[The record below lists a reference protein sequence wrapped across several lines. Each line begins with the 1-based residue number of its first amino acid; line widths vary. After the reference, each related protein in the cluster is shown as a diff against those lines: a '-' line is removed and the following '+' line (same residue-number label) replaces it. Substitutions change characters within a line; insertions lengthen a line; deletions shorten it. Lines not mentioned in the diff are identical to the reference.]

1 MCLTLFGCTKQKEVE
16 DKGMKEEHLI
26 LSIDG
31 TKLDVAWE
39 NNDSVKAL
47 MEIVKTKGTLHV
59 SSENYGGF
67 EQVGRLPESIVRKD
81 RQMTTQAGDIVLYAG
96 NSIVL
101 FYGSNAW
108 SYTKLGHIEN
118 LSHEE
123 LKEILDVDQIS
134 IQLSISVG

>member
-1 MCLTLFGCTKQKEVE
+1 MCLTLLSCTKQKEVE

-26 LSIDG
+26 LSIDE

-39 NNDSVKAL
+39 DNDSVKAL

-134 IQLSISVG
+134 IQLSVSIG